1 MGKMTTDEIYAF
13 LTNHPYTGHLATVRE
28 DGRPRVAAIWI
39 VVDSTDILFT
49 TYHSSVKG
57 RNLQRTGYAAL
68 SVDDNTPPFT
78 AVQLEGPVEMIRDQV
93 EVRRWAGI
101 IGGRYMGPDRAEE
114 FAARNGVEGEWLCR
128 MRPVNLSG
136 IAAITE

>member
-28 DGRPRVAAIWI
+28 DGRSHVAAIWI

-57 RNLQRTGYAAL
+57 RNLQRTGYGAL
-68 SVDDNTPPFT
+68 SVDDSTPPFT
-78 AVQLEGPVEMIRDQV
+78 AVQLEGPVEMIRDQA

-101 IGGRYMGPDRAEE
+101 IGGRYMGPNRAEE

-128 MRPVNLSG
+128 MRPAKLSG
-136 IAAITE
+136 IAAIIE